1 MQKKEQ
7 EVYFALHC
15 KHSLDNIFVT
25 KKKFFQEWASKKKFF
40 TRTFLVDPVG
50 WRQVNLF
57 LSLDLYKNFS
67 KMQYINAIRAKL
79 TILWFSDCL

>member
-15 KHSLDNIFVT
+15 KHSLDNIFLT
-25 KKKFFQEWASKKKFF
+25 KKKFFQEWASKKNFF

-50 WRQVNLF
+50 DGKRTYF
-57 LSLDLYKNFS
+57 
-67 KMQYINAIRAKL
+67 
-79 TILWFSDCL
+79 